1 VGKHGSSGD
10 GVAIGATVVVLA
22 GAALVWRSKR
32 RRSSTNG
39 SMRAGLLGN
48 SIQGGDGGGA
58 ALPVPGQFYQPP
70 QPQPPQPQAVELVS
84 SGEGERGRVRLGTIL
99 AAGQRKNDPSALIG
113 ERVRVFDGK
122 AGEREGTVVDVHSTF
137 GGSTTHAIVFEG
149 GDGTPEPT
157 LLQKGS
163 DTSKGLR
170 FHVLEKDAAR
180 ASVDDTSW
188 RRPVASIA
196 SIRTSN
202 VAKYS
207 VGQYVQN
214 MGASGV
220 SGRVVSA
227 VSDSGTSGPGLL
239 TVDPSGASQPPV
251 NPLAAH

>member
-1 VGKHGSSGD
+1 MKE
-10 GVAIGATVVVLA
+10 
-22 GAALVWRSKR
+22 
-32 RRSSTNG
+32 
-39 SMRAGLLGN
+39 
-48 SIQGGDGGGA
+48 
-58 ALPVPGQFYQPP
+58 QPP
-70 QPQPPQPQAVELVS
+70 QAQAVELVS

-122 AGEREGTVVDVHSTF
+122 AAEREGTVVDVHSTF

-149 GDGTPEPT
+149 GDGTPELT

-163 DTSKGLR
+163 GTSKGLR

-188 RRPVASIA
+188 RRPVTSIA

-202 VAKYS
+202 VAKYN

-227 VSDSGTSGPGLL
+227 VADSGTSGPGLL
-239 TVDPSGASQPPV
+239 TVDPSGASQPPA